1 MLASLFSALALSST
15 AQATPQDAPGQ
26 AYQVP
31 DIIIDGRRLEEVAT
45 EFVDEVADPPGHTH
59 ISRWNS
65 AMCISMVNMRAPY
78 GQLFVDRVA
87 SHATELDVDI
97 GAPGCT
103 PNVVIVATQNGRA
116 TAEHLVEE
124 AGLSFRPTDGP
135 TNPSRAA
142 LRTFRTS
149 DAPVRW
155 WNVGMPVSRDSGEP
169 AFRPRGGPAPT
180 VNVYAGSRLTS
191 SIRYDMQAV
200 IVVVDLSRTGGLSM
214 SALADYVSMVALA
227 QINPETDVRGVDTI
241 LNAFENPA
249 TTQGLSDW
257 DQSYL
262 EALYSGEANR
272 FNRRQQRSELIGSL
286 VQERRDA
293 DTASAD

>member
-1 MLASLFSALALSST
+1 MFAALFSALALSAT
-15 AQATPQDAPGQ
+15 GQAAPQDQTYRAPD
-26 AYQVP
+26 V
-31 DIIIDGRRLEEVAT
+31 IIDGRPLEEAAT
-45 EFVDEVADPPGHTH
+45 AFVDEVADPPGHAH
-59 ISRWNS
+59 LSRWNTPI
-65 AMCISMVNMRAPY
+65 CVSMANMRAPY
-78 GQLFVDRVA
+78 GQLFVDRVSA
-87 SHATELDVDI
+87 HAAELGVDVSR
-97 GAPGCT
+97 PGCT

-116 TAEHLVEE
+116 TADHLVEH

-142 LRTFRTS
+142 LETFRTS

-155 WNVGMPVSRDSGEP
+155 WNIGMPVSRDSGM
-169 AFRPRGGPAPT
+169 AALRSRGGVFPV

-200 IVVVDLSRTGGLSM
+200 IVVVDLSRTAGVSM

-227 QINPETDVRGVDTI
+227 QIDPETDVRGYDTI
-241 LNAFENPA
+241 LNAFEDPA
-249 TTQGLSDW
+249 HAEGLSDW
-257 DQSYL
+257 DRSYL

-286 VQERRDA
+286 VQSRRNEVA
-293 DTASAD
+293 GQE